1 MDCCCIGLLSLRV
14 LNGCCGLFCGLAVG
28 CGVLTIVVSWVWCV
42 IGFLVFG
49 FPELGNLVVWVLD
62 GCRLHSGWCVLD
74 WWGASF
80 RESGVFCCLG

>member
-14 LNGCCGLFCGLAVG
+14 LNGCCDLFCGLAVG

-49 FPELGNLVVWVLD
+49 FPELGNLVVWMLD
-62 GCRLHSGWCVLD
+62 GCRLHSGVCFGLV
-74 WWGASF
+74 GASF